1 MGSTRLPGKVLLD
14 LAGRPVLEWVVR
26 AAHAIS
32 GVDAVWI
39 ATSDAKAD
47 DPVAQWSKTSGVE
60 CFRGSESDVL
70 SRYAGAAK
78 AGGADIV
85 VRITSDCPFLDPQVA
100 AQVLYL
106 RSARGACYA
115 SNVDPPTWPDGL
127 DCEVFTADAL
137 FAADREA
144 KRKGDREHVT
154 PFIRRN
160 RARFP
165 AEVLVCPMPGL
176 AGERWTLDTPE
187 DHAMLSAVAEKLPK
201 DAIPAFIHV
210 LSVLNADPALR
221 KLNRGS
227 TEEVRHVRKV
237 ESDAIEPL
245 KLDETRKTIERAEKV
260 IPLGSQTFSKSR
272 LQFPPGASPLFVSHG
287 LGGRV
292 IDVDGNEYV
301 DLVNALLP
309 NILGYCDPDVDYAI
323 RRQLTRGISMSLPT
337 TLEVELAERLVKH
350 IPSAEMVRFGKN
362 GTDATSAAIRLAR
375 AATRRERV
383 IAAGYHGWQDWYIG
397 ATARRLGVPAAV
409 SALTEIVPFGD
420 LSAMEKTL
428 QSHPSEYAAII
439 LEPTGAI
446 EPPQNYLADLKRLA
460 HKHGA
465 LLIFDEIITGFR
477 WGLGGAQARY
487 GVTPDMSSF
496 GKAMGNGMPISAV
509 VGRADIMKLM
519 EDIFYSG
526 TFGGEALS
534 LAAAIATIEKIEHE
548 GVVERLWSNGQ
559 RLRED
564 VLAEIVRAN
573 VKDVVGLVG
582 SAPWVL
588 LTFKDH
594 AKASK
599 DAIKTLLLREMIA
612 AGVLLNASHNICF
625 AHTQEDIDRVVSA
638 YARALPILR
647 DAIDAGDIEKRL
659 GNQIIRPVFSV
670 RSTQ

>member
-1 MGSTRLPGKVLLD
+1 MGSSRLHGKVLLD
-14 LAGRPVLEWVVR
+14 LAGKPVIEWAVR
-26 AAHAIS
+26 AAREIS

-47 DPVAQWSKTSGVE
+47 DAIAQWCVTNGVE

-78 AGGADIV
+78 ASGADIV
-85 VRITSDCPFLDPQVA
+85 VRITSDCPFLDPGVA
-100 AQVLYL
+100 AQIVYL
-106 RSARGACYA
+106 RSMSGASYV

-127 DCEVFTADAL
+127 DCEVFTAAAL
-137 FAADREA
+137 FAADKEA
-144 KRKGDREHVT
+144 KKKGDREHVT

-160 RARFP
+160 RIRFQ
-165 AEVLVCPMPGL
+165 AEVLVSPLPGL
-176 AGERWTLDTPE
+176 TGERWTLDTPE
-187 DHAMLSAVAEKLPK
+187 DLAMLRAVAERLP
-201 DAIPAFIHV
+201 DDGPPAFIDV

-221 KLNRGS
+221 KLNRS
-227 TEEVRHVRKV
+227 KADEVRHPRKS
-237 ESDAIEPL
+237 ETDAVEPL
-245 KLDETRKTIERAEKV
+245 MLDRTRQTIERAEKV

-287 LGGRV
+287 FGGRV
-292 IDVDGNEYV
+292 TDVDGNEYV

-309 NILGYCDPDVDYAI
+309 NILGYCDSDVDYAI

-337 TLEVELAERLVKH
+337 TLETELAERLVKH

-375 AATRRERV
+375 AATKRDRI
-383 IAAGYHGWQDWYIG
+383 IAVGYHGWQDWYIG

-409 SALTEIVPFGD
+409 SSLTEIVPFGD
-420 LSAMEKTL
+420 LVAMERTL
-428 QSHPSEYAAII
+428 QSNSGEYAAII
-439 LEPTGAI
+439 LEPTGAV

-460 HKHGA
+460 QKHGT

-534 LAAAIATIEKIEHE
+534 LAAAIATIEKIERD
-548 GVVERLWSNGQ
+548 GVVDRLWKNGRQ
-559 RLRED
+559 LKDD
-564 VLAEIVRAN
+564 VLAEIKRAK
-573 VKDVVGLVG
+573 VEDVIGLTG

-625 AHTQEDIDRVVSA
+625 AHTQEDLDRVVSA
-638 YARALPILR
+638 YGRALPILR
-647 DAIDAGDIEKRL
+647 DAIDAGDLDKRL